1 MCSDVEDA
9 QRVVPILKSALT
21 LEQPQLR
28 FEGYR
33 QLIEIQAKENGI
45 VKLDQLIQMGLR
57 STDKRLK
64 KMAISLIW
72 CTDQLDKAEKISRLE
87 FILKNMNDVSAEYAF
102 QLLYA
107 VAGRP
112 ASWDKAD
119 ETKDQD
125 EANAKSTYDKA
136 IEGYNADIKKLRE
149 DFIPSNR
156 ALTRLQMLKVETK
169 VLCKVVDR
177 RW

>member
-1 MCSDVEDA
+1 MVYGSIG
-9 QRVVPILKSALT
+9 QIR
-21 LEQPQLR
+21 
-28 FEGYR
+28 
-33 QLIEIQAKENGI
+33 
-45 VKLDQLIQMGLR
+45 
-57 STDKRLK
+57 
-64 KMAISLIW
+64 
-72 CTDQLDKAEKISRLE
+72 KISRLE

-125 EANAKSTYDKA
+125 EANAKSTFDNT

-149 DFIPSNR
+149 DFNSFQQGFNAAPN
-156 ALTRLQMLKVETK
+156 A
-169 VLCKVVDR
+169 
-177 RW
+177 